1 MLSKWIGRKS
11 KKPAMKFIYVFK
23 RSKLF
28 IDTEILMKKL
38 MRVLLHKMSWV
49 NFRIIWQQLL
59 NLVGRQVR
67 GKMVFGGKM
76 SILVCLLE

>member
-1 MLSKWIGRKS
+1 MEDRV
-11 KKPAMKFIYVFK
+11 KKTAMKFIYVFK

-67 GKMVFGGKM
+67 GKMVSEEKM
-76 SILVCLLE
+76 SIFVCLLE

>member
-1 MLSKWIGRKS
+1 
-11 KKPAMKFIYVFK
+11 MKFIYVFK

-28 IDTEILMKKL
+28 IDTEMLMKKL

-67 GKMVFGGKM
+67 GKMVSEEKM
-76 SILVCLLE
+76 SIFVCLLE